1 MTTTKSRPQ
10 GENSG
15 KRPVQGPA
23 TPAAAPDDEPKTGV
37 LGVDVA
43 MTWRG
48 DMHSARFFPRPVPVT
63 VGQEG
68 LFPLPPD
75 VMADKL
81 VQTLVDIDPKLG
93 VVLRFD
99 NPAATGHVI
108 VDGHAH
114 DIAQVRDGQVPALR
128 GPVVPFGANTHAWVQ
143 FGDFTFVLR
152 RAHVP
157 PTQRTRAW
165 QKENLLLLLCLLMA
179 SALLII
185 PLVAGYNSPDFR
197 VKGRMTIQE
206 EMEARLIEIEI
217 VEPIEEEKPPEELKA
232 EAKPDEVKK
241 EEAPPIGP
249 PPEVIKEAKE
259 IAKQL
264 DKLTAEEKAVKTTAL
279 VKDRMATELA
289 VLDDATGAIPGA
301 APVLGT
307 RIFQVDDS
315 AGTAANPDGQ
325 GGTGLVAD
333 PEGKLLA
340 GPGGTGVGKDGTQ
353 KAEIAGLNK
362 DTTTGGKKVA
372 IGMNAGVQKVTLVK
386 STGGEATGELPR
398 DTVKKYIATKMGAV
412 KACYQKGLQSNP
424 ALAGKVTVAF
434 LIQPNG
440 AVLGQKVAATT
451 LENDSVESCILNN
464 IKSWRFPQAK
474 GGGVTKVVYPFLFSS
489 H

>member
-15 KRPVQGPA
+15 KRPVQAPA
-23 TPAAAPDDEPKTGV
+23 TPAAAPDDDPKTGA

-48 DMHSARFFPRPVPVT
+48 DMHTARFFPRPVPVT
-63 VGQEG
+63 VGQDG

-108 VDGHAH
+108 IDGHAH
-114 DIAQVRDGQVPALR
+114 DIAQVRDGLVPALR
-128 GPVVPFGANTHAWVQ
+128 GPVVPFGVNTHAWVQ

-152 RAHVP
+152 RAYVP

-165 QKENLLLLLCLLMA
+165 QKENLLLLVCLLLA
-179 SALLII
+179 SALLMI

-206 EMEARLIEIEI
+206 EMDDALREMVYVDEIK
-217 VEPIEEEKPPEELKA
+217 EEKPPEELKA

-249 PPEVIKEAKE
+249 PLEVIKEAKE
-259 IAKQL
+259 LAKQL

-279 VKDRMATELA
+279 VKDRMAAELA
-289 VLDDATGAIPGA
+289 ALDDATGAMPGA

-315 AGTAANPDGQ
+315 AGTPANPDGQ

-340 GPGGTGVGKDGTQ
+340 GPGGTGVGKDGTERAQ
-353 KAEIAGLNK
+353 VAGLERQA
-362 DTTTGGKKVA
+362 TGGERVA
-372 IGMNAGVQKVTLVK
+372 VGIKARAQTITLVK
-386 STGGEATGELPR
+386 SSGGETTGELPR

-434 LIQPNG
+434 MIQPNG
-440 AVLGQKVAATT
+440 AVLGQKVDKST

-464 IKSWRFPQAK
+464 IKSWRFPQAR
-474 GGGVTKVVYPFLFSS
+474 GGGVTKVVYPFIFSS